1 MNVNNENFPN
11 SADRRTGWWL
21 VPLALAGAV
30 AGAACSGDIERNMS
44 VTGVRPGNPGA
55 PWAPGAGPGGQLP
68 GQPGKPGANAPQAG
82 SGADG
87 PRDVN
92 RVGVHRL
99 NNTEYDNTVR
109 DLLGVSA
116 TPAASFIADEKAL
129 GFDNIADA
137 LRMTEAQ
144 YEQYFDAAAALTA
157 ATFADAALR
166 AKIVTC
172 TPAGAADEAR
182 CSEAIAAQFGRR
194 AWRRPLL
201 AAEVSKLTALAA
213 QARALGEDFPGSIA
227 HVVRALLSSVQFLY
241 RIELDD
247 DPSSASAHPLSDYEL
262 ASRLSYLL
270 WSTMPDEALFAA
282 AERGALQ
289 DDDELS
295 AQLER
300 MLADPRAARFTDGFA
315 AQWLGLRG
323 LASHQ
328 VEATVFPDF
337 DEPLRAA
344 MIGEGLNY
352 FDLFLHEE
360 RSLSEFFSA
369 DVNFVDAKLARLYG
383 MSGSAFDPAKAVSV
397 TSDQRRGFLGLASF
411 LTFSS
416 FAHRTA
422 PTLRGKWVLENLL
435 CTEIPPPPPNI
446 PELESGEADQSLN
459 VRERLAEHRTNPQ
472 CASCHQIL
480 DPIGLGLENFDAIG
494 EYRERYNAGD
504 AVDASGMLPTG
515 ESFDGLIELSD
526 LLADDPRLVDCATEK
541 LLTYS
546 LSRQLV
552 ESDQPY
558 ADEIREH
565 AEQAGGS
572 VRALLEQIVRS
583 DLFRQR
589 RGEVKP

>member
-295 AQLER
+295 A
-300 MLADPRAARFTDGFA
+300 
-315 AQWLGLRG
+315 
-323 LASHQ
+323 
-328 VEATVFPDF
+328 
-337 DEPLRAA
+337 
-344 MIGEGLNY
+344 
-352 FDLFLHEE
+352 
-360 RSLSEFFSA
+360 
-369 DVNFVDAKLARLYG
+369 
-383 MSGSAFDPAKAVSV
+383 
-397 TSDQRRGFLGLASF
+397 
-411 LTFSS
+411 
-416 FAHRTA
+416 
-422 PTLRGKWVLENLL
+422 
-435 CTEIPPPPPNI
+435 
-446 PELESGEADQSLN
+446 
-459 VRERLAEHRTNPQ
+459 
-472 CASCHQIL
+472 
-480 DPIGLGLENFDAIG
+480 
-494 EYRERYNAGD
+494 
-504 AVDASGMLPTG
+504 
-515 ESFDGLIELSD
+515 
-526 LLADDPRLVDCATEK
+526 
-541 LLTYS
+541 
-546 LSRQLV
+546 
-552 ESDQPY
+552 
-558 ADEIREH
+558 
-565 AEQAGGS
+565 
-572 VRALLEQIVRS
+572 
-583 DLFRQR
+583 
-589 RGEVKP
+589 

>member
-1 MNVNNENFPN
+1 LKHPT
-11 SADRRTGWWL
+11 SADRRTGRWL
-21 VPLALAGAV
+21 TLLALTC
-30 AGAACSGDIERNMS
+30 AACSGEIERNTS
-44 VTGVRPGNPGA
+44 VSGVTPGVPGA
-55 PWAPGAGPGGQLP
+55 PWAPGAKPSAPGQPGQPGGQLP
-68 GQPGKPGANAPQAG
+68 QAG
-82 SGADG
+82 GGADAT
-87 PRDVN
+87 RDVN
-92 RVGVHRL
+92 RVGIHRL
-99 NNTEYDNTVR
+99 NNSEYDNTVR
-109 DLLGVSA
+109 DLLGVST
-116 TPAASFIADEKAL
+116 TPAASFITDEKAL

-137 LRMTEAQ
+137 LRMTDAQ
-144 YEQYFDAAAALTA
+144 YEQYFDAAAALTT
-157 ATFADAALR
+157 ATFADATLR
-166 AKIVTC
+166 AKIVSC

-182 CSEAIAAQFGRR
+182 CTEAIVTQFGKR

-201 AAEVSKLTALAA
+201 PAEVTKLTALAA
-213 QARALGEDFPGSIA
+213 EARALGEDFNGSIA

-241 RIELDD
+241 RIELDA
-247 DPSSASAHPLSDYEL
+247 DPSSPVAHPLSDYEL

-270 WSTMPDEALFAA
+270 WSTMPDAVLFAA

-300 MLADPRAARFTDGFA
+300 MLADPRGARFSQGFA

-337 DEPLRAA
+337 DEALRAA
-344 MIGEGLNY
+344 MIREGLAY
-352 FDLFLHEE
+352 FDEFLHEE
-360 RSLSEFFSA
+360 RSLTEFFSA
-369 DVNFVDAKLARLYG
+369 DVNFVDAKLAKHYG
-383 MSGSAFDPAKAVSV
+383 MTGSAFDPTKALSV
-397 TSDQRRGFLGLASF
+397 TDDERRGFLGLASF

-422 PTLRGKWVLENLL
+422 PTLRGKWVLDNLL
-435 CTEIPPPPPNI
+435 CTEIPPPPPNV
-446 PELESGEADQSLN
+446 PELESGEADQTLN

-494 EYRERYNAGD
+494 GYRESYSAGD

-515 ESFDGLIELSD
+515 ESFDGLFELTG

-541 LLTYS
+541 LLTYA
-546 LSRQLV
+546 LSREVV

-558 ADEIREH
+558 ADEIRTR
-565 AEQAGGS
+565 AEAAGGS
-572 VRALLEQIVRS
+572 VRALLAEIVRS

-589 RGEVKP
+589 RGEVAP